1 MQSTKL
7 WSLRK
12 KFFRFVI
19 PSVLAQWVYTL
30 YTMVDGIFVSKGVS
44 EVALT
49 AVNLSYPFVALL
61 FALSLVFASGC
72 STVAAIF
79 LGEGRKEK
87 ASEVFTQTV
96 ALLLAIGV
104 IFSAAFFF
112 HLESVARLL
121 GAKTPEM
128 VSYVSEYLR
137 WIVPFTPFFL
147 LSYGLEI
154 LMKTDGFPRKSA
166 ITITVGCLGN
176 CVLDYLFVMVLQMGI
191 KGAALA
197 TSLCQI
203 GPMAVYLAHFLSR
216 KAKRGS
222 ERKLFFRRFRFDAGV
237 VGREV
242 SVGFA
247 AGITEMASGVLTFV
261 FNRVILSTLGENA
274 LIGYTIAFY
283 VSNVIVIST
292 TGIAQGSQPLI
303 SYWYGKRREDV
314 CRRLFRMCVA
324 TSAVYTAA
332 SLVLLEIGAPA
343 VVTLYLKSG
352 ETDLISYC
360 VGILRVF
367 LLHMVPAGVNVVVGG
382 YFTSLG
388 KACASI
394 VMAAGRGV
402 VLPAA
407 VLLLMAATLG
417 DESIFFA
424 PLIAELLCLGIGC
437 AMVASVCKK
446 E

>member
-154 LMKTDGFPRKSA
+154 LMKTDGFPR
-166 ITITVGCLGN
+166 
-176 CVLDYLFVMVLQMGI
+176 
-191 KGAALA
+191 
-197 TSLCQI
+197 
-203 GPMAVYLAHFLSR
+203 
-216 KAKRGS
+216 
-222 ERKLFFRRFRFDAGV
+222 
-237 VGREV
+237 
-242 SVGFA
+242 
-247 AGITEMASGVLTFV
+247 
-261 FNRVILSTLGENA
+261 
-274 LIGYTIAFY
+274 
-283 VSNVIVIST
+283 
-292 TGIAQGSQPLI
+292 
-303 SYWYGKRREDV
+303 
-314 CRRLFRMCVA
+314 
-324 TSAVYTAA
+324 
-332 SLVLLEIGAPA
+332 
-343 VVTLYLKSG
+343 
-352 ETDLISYC
+352 
-360 VGILRVF
+360 
-367 LLHMVPAGVNVVVGG
+367 
-382 YFTSLG
+382 
-388 KACASI
+388 
-394 VMAAGRGV
+394 
-402 VLPAA
+402 
-407 VLLLMAATLG
+407 
-417 DESIFFA
+417 
-424 PLIAELLCLGIGC
+424 
-437 AMVASVCKK
+437 
-446 E
+446 